1 MAKFSNPKRQTSLGI
16 PLRTYF
22 LIKTLAKHG
31 HRKLSQQI
39 EFLAIEECKRQG
51 IEIPAESQEA

>member
-1 MAKFSNPKRQTSLGI
+1 MENKQRNQTSIGLN
-16 PLRTYF
+16 LRSHN
-22 LIKTLAKHG
+22 LIKLLAKHG